1 MDNSLPGRF
10 RIIPNLIITMSE
22 QTNFSEPF
30 GNVPNP
36 SESFRTIPNAAEGFG
51 TLPKVSERKE
61 NHTLTVREVA
71 RMFESAGVARTERS
85 IINWCQPN
93 KLGIPRLDA
102 YFDPNERRYFISSQS
117 VGLAIKEEQAKAAKL
132 VGDSGPGS
140 SVPKTS
146 ESPANRPTT
155 GDQNV
160 DFENPASLNQEL
172 MDLKITN
179 RAKDYF
185 IEQLKNER
193 EGFALERKE
202 YVEKLINSNR
212 QIGEL
217 ETRLLQLNAPRADV
231 HSHAVSPEDK

>member
-1 MDNSLPGRF
+1 
-10 RIIPNLIITMSE
+10 
-22 QTNFSEPF
+22 
-30 GNVPNP
+30 
-36 SESFRTIPNAAEGFG
+36 
-51 TLPKVSERKE
+51 
-61 NHTLTVREVA
+61 
-71 RMFESAGVARTERS
+71 MFESAGVARTERS

-132 VGDSGPGS
+132 VGDSGPGGS
-140 SVPKTS
+140 GPKNS

-160 DFENPASLNQEL
+160 DFENPASLKQEL

-193 EGFALERKE
+193 EGFALERKD

-217 ETRLLQLNAPRADV
+217 ETRLLQLDAPRADV

>member
-1 MDNSLPGRF
+1 MSQQSLVSYPFGR
-10 RIIPNLIITMSE
+10 IPNNSA
-22 QTNFSEPF
+22 PF
-30 GNVPNP
+30 GTVPQD
-36 SESFRTIPNAAEGFG
+36 AEGFRI
-51 TLPKVSERKE
+51 LPEATERKE
-61 NHTLTVREVA
+61 SHTLTVREVA

-117 VGLAIKEEQAKAAKL
+117 VELAIKEEQAKAAKS
-132 VGDSGPGS
+132 VGDTGPGS
-140 SVPKTS
+140 NVPKNS
-146 ESPANRPTT
+146 ESPANSP
-155 GDQNV
+155 
-160 DFENPASLNQEL
+160 PAGANGEVSNIPSLQQEL

-185 IEQLKNER
+185 IEQLNNER
-193 EGFALERKE
+193 ESFALERKD

-217 ETRLLQLNAPRADV
+217 ETKLLQLQAPHD
-231 HSHAVSPEDK
+231 

>member
-1 MDNSLPGRF
+1 MSDPIHVSETFGKIPNTSESF
-10 RIIPNLIITMSE
+10 RIIPQSAE
-22 QTNFSEPF
+22 D
-30 GNVPNP
+30 
-36 SESFRTIPNAAEGFG
+36 FR
-51 TLPKVSERKE
+51 TLPKFTERKE

-117 VGLAIKEEQAKAAKL
+117 VGLAIKEEQAKVAKS
-132 VGDSGPGS
+132 VGDSGPGGS
-140 SVPKTS
+140 GPKNS

-193 EGFALERKE
+193 EGFALERKD

-217 ETRLLQLNAPRADV
+217 ETRLLQLDAPRADV

>member
-1 MDNSLPGRF
+1 MSDPIHVSETFGK
-10 RIIPNLIITMSE
+10 IPNT
-22 QTNFSEPF
+22 
-30 GNVPNP
+30 
-36 SESFRTIPNAAEGFG
+36 SESFRTMPQAAEDFR
-51 TLPKVSERKE
+51 TLPKFTERKE
-61 NHTLTVREVA
+61 SHTLTVREVA
-71 RMFESAGVARTERS
+71 RLFESAGVARTERS

-117 VGLAIKEEQAKAAKL
+117 VGLAIKEEQAKVAKS
-132 VGDSGPGS
+132 VGDSGPGGS
-140 SVPKTS
+140 GPKNS

-160 DFENPASLNQEL
+160 DFENPASLKQEL

-217 ETRLLQLNAPRADV
+217 ETRLLQLDAPRADV

>member
-1 MDNSLPGRF
+1 MDNSLPCRF
-10 RIIPNLIITMSE
+10 RIIPNPISTMSE

-36 SESFRTIPNAAEGFG
+36 SESFRTIPNATEDFG
-51 TLPKVSERKE
+51 TLSKVSERKE

-71 RMFESAGVARTERS
+71 RMFEFAGVARTERS

-132 VGDSGPGS
+132 VGDSSPGS
-140 SVPKTS
+140 SVPKNS
-146 ESPANRPTT
+146 ESPANRPSA
-155 GDQNV
+155 GGSGEA
-160 DFENPASLNQEL
+160 ENIGSLKQEL

-193 EGFALERKE
+193 EGFALERKD
-202 YVEKLINSNR
+202 YVERLVNSNR

-217 ETRLLQLNAPRADV
+217 ETKLLQLQAPHD
-231 HSHAVSPEDK
+231 

>member
-1 MDNSLPGRF
+1 
-10 RIIPNLIITMSE
+10 MSDPIYV
-22 QTNFSEPF
+22 SEPF
-30 GNVPNP
+30 GKIPNT
-36 SESFRTIPNAAEGFG
+36 SESFRT
-51 TLPKVSERKE
+51 LPKFTEHKE
-61 NHTLTVREVA
+61 SHTLTVREVA
-71 RMFESAGVARTERS
+71 RLFESAGVARTERS

-102 YFDPNERRYFISSQS
+102 YFDPNERRYFITPQS
-117 VGLAIKEEQAKAAKL
+117 VELAVKEEQAKAAKSVSDSEP
-132 VGDSGPGS
+132 VG
-140 SVPKTS
+140 SVPKNS
-146 ESPANRPTT
+146 ESRSNNPPARHSGET
-155 GDQNV
+155 
-160 DFENPASLNQEL
+160 ENIGSLKQEM

-217 ETRLLQLNAPRADV
+217 ETKLLRLQGPHN
-231 HSHAVSPEDK
+231 

>member
-1 MDNSLPGRF
+1 
-10 RIIPNLIITMSE
+10 
-22 QTNFSEPF
+22 
-30 GNVPNP
+30 
-36 SESFRTIPNAAEGFG
+36 
-51 TLPKVSERKE
+51 
-61 NHTLTVREVA
+61 VREVA

-117 VGLAIKEEQAKAAKL
+117 VDLAIKEEQAKAAKSGSGSEP
-132 VGDSGPGS
+132 VGTIPQR
-140 SVPKTS
+140 S
-146 ESPANRPTT
+146 ETHADPPSAHEAIDVEDTKN
-155 GDQNV
+155 
-160 DFENPASLNQEL
+160 LMQEI

-193 EGFALERKE
+193 EGFALERKD

-217 ETRLLQLNAPRADV
+217 ETKLLQLQTPHD
-231 HSHAVSPEDK
+231 

>member
-1 MDNSLPGRF
+1 
-10 RIIPNLIITMSE
+10 MSDPIHV
-22 QTNFSEPF
+22 SEPF
-30 GNVPNP
+30 GKIPNT
-36 SESFRTIPNAAEGFG
+36 SESFRTIPHAAEDFR
-51 TLPKVSERKE
+51 TLPKFTERKE
-61 NHTLTVREVA
+61 SHTLTVREVA

-132 VGDSGPGS
+132 SGDSDPGN
-140 SVPKTS
+140 SVPKNS
-146 ESPANRPTT
+146 ESLANRP
-155 GDQNV
+155 
-160 DFENPASLNQEL
+160 PAGANSEVSNIPSLQQEL

-217 ETRLLQLNAPRADV
+217 ETKLLRLQGPHD
-231 HSHAVSPEDK
+231 

>member
-1 MDNSLPGRF
+1 
-10 RIIPNLIITMSE
+10 MSE
-22 QTNFSEPF
+22 QAIFSEPF

-36 SESFRTIPNAAEGFG
+36 SESFGVIPNAAEGFG
-51 TLPKVSERKE
+51 TFPKVSERKE

-117 VGLAIKEEQAKAAKL
+117 VGLAIKEEQAKVAKL
-132 VGDSGPGS
+132 SVDSGPGS

-146 ESPANRPTT
+146 ESPVNRSTT
-155 GDQNV
+155 GDKNSAA
-160 DFENPASLNQEL
+160 ENSSSLNQEL

>member
-1 MDNSLPGRF
+1 MDNSLPGRL

-22 QTNFSEPF
+22 QANFSEAF
-30 GNVPNP
+30 GNVPDP
-36 SESFRTIPNAAEGFG
+36 SEPFRTIPNAAEGFG

-61 NHTLTVREVA
+61 SHTLTVREVA

-132 VGDSGPGS
+132 SGDSDPSS
-140 SVPKTS
+140 SVPKNS
-146 ESPANRPTT
+146 ESPANRL
-155 GDQNV
+155 
-160 DFENPASLNQEL
+160 PAGANGEVSNIPGLQQEL

-193 EGFALERKE
+193 EVFALERKD
-202 YVEKLINSNR
+202 YVEKLINFNR

-217 ETRLLQLNAPRADV
+217 ETKLLRLQGPHD
-231 HSHAVSPEDK
+231 

>member
-1 MDNSLPGRF
+1 MSDPIHVSETFGK
-10 RIIPNLIITMSE
+10 IPNT
-22 QTNFSEPF
+22 
-30 GNVPNP
+30 
-36 SESFRTIPNAAEGFG
+36 SESFRTIPQPAEDFR
-51 TLPKVSERKE
+51 TLPKFTERKE
-61 NHTLTVREVA
+61 SHTLTVREVA
-71 RMFESAGVARTERS
+71 RLFESAGVARTERS

-117 VGLAIKEEQAKAAKL
+117 VGLAIKEEQAKAAKS

-140 SVPKTS
+140 SVPNNS
-146 ESPANRPTT
+146 ESPANRP
-155 GDQNV
+155 
-160 DFENPASLNQEL
+160 PAEANGEVSNIPGLQQEL

-193 EGFALERKE
+193 EVFALERKD
-202 YVEKLINSNR
+202 YVEKLINFNR

-217 ETRLLQLNAPRADV
+217 ETKLLRLQGPHD
-231 HSHAVSPEDK
+231 